1 LCKVIQPAAAP
12 LTVVAKY
19 PAEIYFRNYCG
30 FRSPKVGP
38 MKKEQY
44 VCLACG
50 FNMVGFHP
58 DTCGAQKG
66 WFITAE

>member
-1 LCKVIQPAAAP
+1 
-12 LTVVAKY
+12 
-19 PAEIYFRNYCG
+19 
-30 FRSPKVGP
+30 

-66 WFITAE
+66 WFITARIMLGQVQGRVHTGQWKGGQAQL